1 MKKLTSMLFC
11 SLASFNL
18 SAHGEGIYN
27 LHIHGESILG
37 LGLIVALLLTVAM
50 YFSKKLLLTKE
61 K

>member
-1 MKKLTSMLFC
+1 LKKLTSILFC

-18 SAHGEGIYN
+18 SAHGEGVYN

-37 LGLIVALLLTVAM
+37 LGLIVAILLVAM

>member
-1 MKKLTSMLFC
+1 MKKLTSILFC

-18 SAHGEGIYN
+18 SAHEEGIYN

-37 LGLIVALLLTVAM
+37 LGLIVAILLTMAM